1 MHLPLRLTIDKT
13 ALVQN
18 WRWVIDRAGVPAG
31 AAIKADAY
39 GLGAREA
46 MRALH
51 GAGCRDFFVSNWS
64 EAEELRPVPEGATLA
79 VLHGV
84 GPDDVETAGLERLTI
99 CFVLFASALKIR
111 RAQVNSC

>member
-1 MHLPLRLTIDKT
+1 MHRPLRLIIDST

-18 WRWVIDRAGVPAG
+18 WRALADHAGVPAG

-46 MRALH
+46 LRALYD
-51 GAGCRDFFVSNWS
+51 AGCRDFFVAIWAEV
-64 EAEELRPVPEGATLA
+64 EALGSIPSDAALS

-84 GPDDVETAGLERLTI
+84 
-99 CFVLFASALKIR
+99 
-111 RAQVNSC
+111 